1 MARDEV
7 LLVTRRWWERY
18 GEETAS
24 LARQAGGRL
33 LPLFLPHDPAAR
45 LDESERARITLAFF
59 SGDVYPVYSRSFFAA
74 VHGAPNL
81 RWLHVF
87 NAGVDNPVFGRI
99 LARGVRITTSSGSTA
114 RPIAQT
120 AISGMLL
127 LARPWRRWLDARSR
141 RAWEPVPPEEVPAD
155 LEGQTITVVGLGAI
169 GSEIARL
176 ARAFGLH
183 VTGVRRSPATG
194 AEPVDELV
202 HPRDLDGVLPRT
214 HWLALACPLTPE
226 TRGLIDARR
235 IALLPPGACI
245 LNVARGEVVDEDAM
259 IAALQ
264 TGRLGGAYLD
274 VFAVEPLPPES
285 PLWEMPNVFI
295 SPHNSAAAQ
304 GNEARVAAI
313 FQRNVARWFRGEP
326 LENEVGAGDVGG

>member
-1 MARDEV
+1 MAREEV

-24 LARQAGGRL
+24 AAHAAGGEL
-33 LPLFLPHDPAAR
+33 VPLFLPDDPAAR
-45 LDESERARITLAFF
+45 LDERERARMTIAFF
-59 SGDVYPVYSRSFFAA
+59 SGDVYPVHSRSFFAA
-74 VHGAPNL
+74 VQAAPHL

-87 NAGVDNPVFGRI
+87 NAGVDHPVFGRI
-99 LARGVRITTSSGSTA
+99 LARGVRITTSAGSTA
-114 RPIAQT
+114 VPIAQT

-127 LARPWRRWLDARSR
+127 LARPWQRWLDARAR
-141 RAWEPVPPEEVPAD
+141 RAWEPVPPEEAPAD
-155 LEGQTITVVGLGAI
+155 LGGQVMTVVGLGAI

-176 ARAFGLH
+176 ARSFGLR
-183 VTGVRRSPATG
+183 VIGVRRSPATG
-194 AEPVDELV
+194 NEPVDELV

-214 HWLALACPLTPE
+214 QWLALACPLTPE

-235 IALLPPGACI
+235 LALLPPGAWI
-245 LNVARGEVVDEDAM
+245 LNVARGEVIDEEAM

-264 TGRLGGAYLD
+264 SGRLGGAYLD

-313 FQRNVARWFRGEP
+313 FRRNVVRWFRGEP
-326 LENEVGAGDVGG
+326 LENEVEAEDVGS